1 MFQFIMPF
9 IKAVGVKAAG
19 AGITKAVVGKTLLKA
34 GVSAAASAILSKSAD
49 NRPQTTTTTSKS
61 RTNFQEMRD
70 DAIAAGYNPLTALR
84 MTGGAG
90 NVTTTG
96 TSVINTPALSSRAI
110 LGRAIGAGLNSLGNS
125 ISSYDP
131 LAQKQKELN
140 IKLAEQQLRNG
151 NRTSVGTTG
160 LVGDNALVSSGIDP
174 QVSIINPAIHLK
186 DNVVNDDVVGTTTT
200 RVMPDGALKTAPAG
214 EDFDEIL
221 LNGIIGGS
229 YMTTKGLKQIW
240 NDPSRLFQ
248 SGVGRLPNIPTLAA
262 VQSQKSKDQS
272 VFTQMPVLRRT
283 YDTPAATIWRDY
295 IKGSREMWGQ

>member
-1 MFQFIMPF
+1 
-9 IKAVGVKAAG
+9 
-19 AGITKAVVGKTLLKA
+19 
-34 GVSAAASAILSKSAD
+34 
-49 NRPQTTTTTSKS
+49 
-61 RTNFQEMRD
+61 MRD

-174 QVSIINPAIHLK
+174 QVSIINPAIHMK